1 MALVM
6 IFSLF
11 GVMPQVELEASAAYE
26 NTWTNTGNQRRDIVE
41 IAKTQ
46 IGYHE
51 GSLEG
56 TTNGSN
62 NYTKYNVDLYKI
74 DGSYNYMWCQS
85 FIAWC
90 AKQAGVPS
98 SEIKRTAGTIDAM
111 DFFKS
116 KGTWK
121 GRDYTPQSGDI
132 IYFYSSSSNSG
143 YHVGIVSDVSNGQIN
158 TIEGNYSNKVAT
170 HSVALFS
177 SSIVGYGCPNY
188 SYDKAPTY
196 AILSSNKEKYS
207 MDEIITFTFESDYA
221 TQYFF
226 RICNENG
233 DVYSNT
239 FTDTSYTTSL
249 PAGKYSANMSAFNS
263 IGTAHT
269 GWINFEV
276 YDKSPTYAKL
286 SSDKEKY
293 SMDETITFT
302 FESDYATQY
311 FFRICNENGDV
322 YSNTFTDTSYTTSLP
337 AGKYSA
343 NMSAFN
349 SIGTA
354 HTEWINFE
362 VYDKLFIGDLNQ
374 DNKITISD
382 TVILQKYILGIQSLT
397 QEQAKFADITQ
408 DGIVNILDLSVLK
421 HKILSL

>member
-11 GVMPQVELEASAAYE
+11 GVMPQVEMEASAAYE

-85 FIAWC
+85 FVAWC

-188 SYDKAPTY
+188 SEPVPNPPTWANISISKLKY
-196 AILSSNKEKYS
+196 AIGENVTFSFSSDTATAYNIGIHKNGEPYDILWGVTGNDYSYYLKEAGSYYAYVNAYNSSGNKDS
-207 MDEIITFTFESDYA
+207 QGIWF
-221 TQYFF
+221 
-226 RICNENG
+226 
-233 DVYSNT
+233 DVY
-239 FTDTSYTTSL
+239 
-249 PAGKYSANMSAFNS
+249 
-263 IGTAHT
+263 GTAPNESV
-269 GWINFEV
+269 ISI
-276 YDKSPTYAKL
+276 DKTKYTIGEDIIFNI
-286 SSDKEKY
+286 SSD
-293 SMDETITFT
+293 T
-302 FESDYATQY
+302 AT
-311 FFRICNENGDV
+311 
-322 YSNTFTDTSYTTSLP
+322 
-337 AGKYSA
+337 
-343 NMSAFN
+343 
-349 SIGTA
+349 
-354 HTEWINFE
+354 
-362 VYDKLFIGDLNQ
+362 
-374 DNKITISD
+374 
-382 TVILQKYILGIQSLT
+382 
-397 QEQAKFADITQ
+397 
-408 DGIVNILDLSVLK
+408 
-421 HKILSL
+421 